1 MAGKY
6 IRKLYGDNLFR
17 NSSYLILN
25 SAIMSLLG
33 FFFWTLAA
41 RNFTSH
47 DLGLATT
54 VISAIGLISLFSF
67 LGFNVGFLRYLPLA
81 KNKGKV
87 IFNAFLFA
95 SLVNIVLAGI
105 FLIGLGLFSQEL
117 NFLVGSWV
125 YILGFISFSLSWLL
139 FSLVNSVLIAY
150 RKANIVLV
158 KNTVYSVLKLFLLF
172 FLTGISGILISWY
185 LACFIALLFSFF
197 FFKLDLKFDFKS
209 LRRMFRFSSFNYFGQ
224 IFASMPALLLPL
236 IITSLLEPSYT
247 AYFYVAWTISAM
259 LMVIPVSVG
268 QSFLTEGSYS
278 NKSWSKKFK
287 KALLF
292 SLGLVGLGI
301 VFLLFFGKMLLNLFS
316 PEYVVGFNLLLI
328 LAFSAIPY
336 TLNQLYISHLNLE
349 HKVKKVVSINFL
361 VAFITISG
369 SILFIDYGLTA
380 IGFSWL
386 VGNLAGLAFRGMNGS
401 KK

>member
-1 MAGKY
+1 MIKKH
-6 IRKLYGDNLFR
+6 ISKLYKDNIYR
-17 NSSYLILN
+17 NSFYLILN
-25 SAIMSLLG
+25 SVVMSLLG
-33 FFFWTLAA
+33 FFFWTLVA

-47 DLGLATT
+47 EVGLATT

-67 LGFNVGFLRYLPLA
+67 LGFNIGFLRYLPRA

-87 IFNAFLFA
+87 IFSAFLFT
-95 SLVNIVLAGI
+95 SLVNIVLTGL
-105 FLIGLGLFSQEL
+105 FLIGLGIFSQEL
-117 NFLVGSWV
+117 NFLVGSGV
-125 YILGFISFSLSWLL
+125 YILGFIGFSLSWLL
-139 FSLVNSVLIAY
+139 FSLTNSVLIAY

-158 KNTVYSVLKLFLLF
+158 KNTIYSVLKLFLLF

-185 LACFIALLFSFF
+185 LACFIALLFSLFF
-197 FFKLDLKFDFKS
+197 FRLHFKFDFKS
-209 LRRMFRFSSFNYFGQ
+209 LRRMFRFSSFNYFGH

-236 IITSLLEPSYT
+236 IITGLLEPSYT

-259 LMVIPVSVG
+259 LMVVPGSVG

-278 NKSWSKKFK
+278 NKGWGKKFK

-292 SLGLVGLGI
+292 SLSLVGLGI
-301 VFLLFFGKMLLNLFS
+301 AFLLFFGKILLNLFS

-361 VAFITISG
+361 VAFVTISG
-369 SILFIDYGLTA
+369 SILFIDYGLSA

-386 VGNLAGLAFRGMNGS
+386 VGNLVGLVGRWV
-401 KK
+401 